1 MIKKRKKKHLNG
13 RKGITQNERANLNLI
28 MSPLLCFKA
37 GSNYLLSQLQSYN
50 CDTNCVDW

>member
-1 MIKKRKKKHLNG
+1 MIRKRKKKRLNG
-13 RKGITQNERANLNLI
+13 RKGMTQNERASLNLI